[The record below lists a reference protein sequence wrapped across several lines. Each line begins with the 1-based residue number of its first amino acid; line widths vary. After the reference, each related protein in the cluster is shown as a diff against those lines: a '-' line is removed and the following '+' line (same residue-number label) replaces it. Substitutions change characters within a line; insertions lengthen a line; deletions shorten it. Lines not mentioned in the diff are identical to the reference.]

1 MITDLKMPV
10 MDGMAFMQ
18 RAAIAD
24 ADLPVI
30 MVSAYGEIATAVE
43 AIKSGAYD
51 FIERPLDID
60 DLLPK
65 VKRALEKRKLVLDN
79 RRLRSELANRSGLAT
94 RPRRQFA
101 CHASPPRRDHECRLH
116 RCYGLDPWPDRYWQG
131 SCGARPHDCSPRSKN
146 RFVAINCGALSESLI
161 DSELFGHEAGAF
173 TDAKQRRIGVIEY
186 AKGGTLLL
194 DEIESMPVALQVK
207 LLRMLQERTISRL
220 GSNEQIK
227 VDIRLVAADQDRPA

>member
-1 MITDLKMPV
+1 MSKGEGVLLVDDDSSNIARLAKVLEPLGLWIETAGNGAEALDTLSRHSGPHGFNGIVITDLKMPV

-79 RRLRSELANRSGLAT
+79 RRLRSELANRRGS
-94 RPRRQFA
+94 RPVSSA
-101 CHASPPRRDHECRLH
+101 
-116 RCYGLDPWPDRYWQG
+116 
-131 SCGARPHDCSPRSKN
+131 
-146 RFVAINCGALSESLI
+146 
-161 DSELFGHEAGAF
+161 
-173 TDAKQRRIGVIEY
+173 
-186 AKGGTLLL
+186 
-194 DEIESMPVALQVK
+194 
-207 LLRMLQERTISRL
+207 
-220 GSNEQIK
+220 
-227 VDIRLVAADQDRPA
+227 IRLPCKPSAKRS